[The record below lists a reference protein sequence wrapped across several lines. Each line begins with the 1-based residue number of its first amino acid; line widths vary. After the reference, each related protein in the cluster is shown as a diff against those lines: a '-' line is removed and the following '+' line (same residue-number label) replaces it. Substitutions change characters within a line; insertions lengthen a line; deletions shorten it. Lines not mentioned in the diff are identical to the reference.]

1 MARHVRKGDEV
12 IILSGDYRGRTGT
25 IREVITKKDRVVV
38 AGPGI
43 DAVRKNMRPT
53 RENPQGGITEIDRTF
68 HLSNVAPVVD
78 GKPTRVRFE
87 VGKDGSKK
95 RVAVRNGAVLGE
107 VRSAKA
113 KK

>member
-12 IILSGDYRGRTGT
+12 IILTGDYRGRTGT
-25 IREVITKKDRVVV
+25 VREVITKKDRVVV
-38 AGPGI
+38 SGAGI
-43 DAVRKNMRPT
+43 DAVRKTMRPT
-53 RENPQGGITEIDRTF
+53 RDNPQGGVTEVDRTF

-95 RVAVRNGAVLGE
+95 RVAVRNGAVLSE